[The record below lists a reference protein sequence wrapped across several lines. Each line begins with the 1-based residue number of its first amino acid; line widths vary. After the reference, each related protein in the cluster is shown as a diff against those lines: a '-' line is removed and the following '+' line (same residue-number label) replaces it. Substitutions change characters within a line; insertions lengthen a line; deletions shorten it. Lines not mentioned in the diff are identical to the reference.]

1 MTTIMTTI
9 MPKKDIDLEFDS
21 SNKHMGVYLKP
32 PYIQTPIPKCMVIK
46 NYNIENRAIL
56 ILYVDKYGFNR
67 TTFYMPYTKTYH
79 DALYRFA
86 PHLYTSNIA
95 ELLVLYG
102 ELTPDSFGIDSIR
115 CGSGPNN
122 MVENLEWFDQI
133 LFNYYRED
141 LDIEPRKIYIKEFIT
156 QSQRDSLYI
165 PSTI

>member
-1 MTTIMTTI
+1 MKMVITTKT
-9 MPKKDIDLEFDS
+9 DIDLEFDS
-21 SNKHMGVYLKP
+21 SNKYMGIYLKSP
-32 PYIQTPIPKCMVIK
+32 HIQTPIHKCMVIK
-46 NYNIENRAIL
+46 NYKIENQAIL

-67 TTFYMPYTKTYH
+67 TTFYIPYTKTYQ

-95 ELLVLYG
+95 ERLVLYG
-102 ELTPDSFGIDSIR
+102 ELTPTSFGIDAVR

-133 LFNYYRED
+133 LFNHYNED
-141 LDIEPRKIYIKEFIT
+141 LDVEPHKIYIKEFIT
-156 QSQRDSLYI
+156 HPQKDSLYI